1 MPSSGLEC
9 AGNGNEGIFISVGYC
24 SRGDYSEL
32 SAHVKDGWRYLVLHR
47 ETFCRLLAALLLIQ

>member
-47 ETFCRLLAALLLIQ
+47 ERSAGF

>member
-9 AGNGNEGIFISVGYC
+9 ARNGNEGISISAGYC

-32 SAHVKDGWRYLVLHR
+32 PAHVKDGWMEVYHPAQV
-47 ETFCRLLAALLLIQ
+47 CI